1 MTRINVVPVQEL
13 QREHLVA
20 EYKEIVRVFALARAA
35 QYELHKKKIPNEY
48 TLGTGHVLYFYDK
61 LKYITERYNSLCTEM
76 ITRGYRCNR
85 VEQSELERGIDR
97 SLFWDYIPTDA
108 ALALNRARISER
120 LADSSAKKQLKEK
133 K

>member
-20 EYKEIVRVFALARAA
+20 EYKEIVRVFALARSA

-76 ITRGYRCNR
+76 KHRGYVCNR

-97 SLFWDYIPTDA
+97 SLFWDYSVTDA

-120 LADSSAKKQLKEK
+120 LADSAAKKQLKGK
-133 K
+133 